1 MKIENV
7 AVLGAGVMGSQIAQ
21 VLALKGCQV
30 ALQDLSDDCVQR
42 GMAGIEKNLQRF
54 FVAKGKLTEEEAR
67 EVMGHLRPCTTL
79 EQAVPEVDMVIESVF
94 EDLDLK
100 KEIFSQLSQ
109 LCRPDTLLATNTS
122 ALSISDIASVVQG
135 PERVIGM
142 HFFNPVAVMKL
153 VEIVMGART
162 SDATLA
168 LTQQVSQ
175 EIMGKQ
181 TVVVRDTPG
190 FIVSRMVDVIIN
202 EAACMVAEGIAS
214 PEDIDKAIKLGLAHP
229 MGPLELADYTGGIP
243 IVVEGMTYMME
254 EFGDTKYRPCY
265 LLKQMVRAGH
275 LGRKSG
281 RGFYDHTKDD

>member
-1 MKIENV
+1 MKIEKV

-21 VLALKGCQV
+21 VLAFKGCQV
-30 ALQDLSDDCVQR
+30 ALQDVSDEMVR
-42 GMAGIEKNLQRF
+42 KGLKGIEATLQRF
-54 FVAKGKLTEEEAR
+54 FVQKGKLTEEQASEIMDR
-67 EVMGHLRPCTTL
+67 LRPCVSL
-79 EQAVPEVDMVIESVF
+79 EEAVPEVDLVIESVF
-94 EDLDLK
+94 EDMTLK
-100 KEIFSQLSQ
+100 KEIFTRLSQ
-109 LCRPDTLLATNTS
+109 LCRADTILATNTS
-122 ALSISDIASVVQG
+122 ALSISDIASVVEG

-153 VEIVMGART
+153 VEIVTGVRT
-162 SDATLA
+162 SDETLA
-168 LTQQVSQ
+168 VAQQVSQ

-181 TVVVRDTPG
+181 TVVVKDTPG

-254 EFGDTKYRPCY
+254 EFGDTKFRPCY

-275 LGRKSG
+275 LGRKTG
-281 RGFYDHTKDD
+281 RGFYDHSKKE